1 MKKISSKTK
10 SNQKAKR
17 ISKGTNRGTSGMQV
31 EHYANLW
38 MRGIK

>member
-1 MKKISSKTK
+1 MKRVNNKAKG
-10 SNQKAKR
+10 NQKVKR
-17 ISKGTNRGTSGMQV
+17 VSKGTNKGTSGMQS